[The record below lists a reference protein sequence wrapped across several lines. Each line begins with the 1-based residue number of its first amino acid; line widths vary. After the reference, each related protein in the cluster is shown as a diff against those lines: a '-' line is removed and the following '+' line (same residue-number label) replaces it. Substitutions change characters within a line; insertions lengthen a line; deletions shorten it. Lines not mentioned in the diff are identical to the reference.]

1 MTIHNLPPGGISP
14 ERIAEIARIGQT
26 DPRVRGYRS
35 FHSPAEGR
43 IVWLLEAPDKETVA
57 AWCARVGLPL
67 DAITE
72 LELEGH
78 RGVIRRVR
86 ISLPNQLHATIT
98 DVRQDATTALIAVRT
113 EHGITIDAFLTPDG
127 WNVLRL
133 NVGDPV
139 VVLFKAMN
147 VSLEKSLEGTPDM
160 LLSFPNQI
168 KGTVTRIIE
177 GPTLFVVHVD
187 TPAGEIVSAIIPSAA
202 ERISLKIGDEV
213 TALFKALDVSLAKA
227 AEE

>member
-14 ERIAEIARIGQT
+14 ERIAEIAHIGQT
-26 DPRVRGYRS
+26 DPTVRGYRS
-35 FHSPAEGR
+35 FHSLSEGR
-43 IVWLLEAPDKETVA
+43 IVWLLEAPDKATVA
-57 AWCARVGLPL
+57 VWCERVGLPL

-72 LELEGH
+72 LEMEGH

-86 ISLPNQLHATIT
+86 TSLPNQIRATVSA
-98 DVRQDATTALIAVRT
+98 VRQDAATALIATTT
-113 EHGITIDAFLTPDG
+113 ERGIPIHAFITPDG
-127 WNVLRL
+127 WNSLRL
-133 NVGDPV
+133 KIGDPV
-139 VVLFKAMN
+139 LVLFKAMN
-147 VSLEKSLEGTPDM
+147 VSLEKLLEGTSEM

-202 ERISLKIGDEV
+202 ERIGLKIGDEV

-227 AEE
+227 SEE